1 MKRIT
6 LFSLAALVLA
16 FTACSKKFSTTI
28 ELKDQLDSLNFAFGV
43 YNGAS
48 FKAMFPPEDTTE
60 VNMKAML
67 KGFHDGFKKVDEAKI
82 SKYEAITYG
91 IQFEKS
97 ISEGSLYG
105 DSSIKADKNLI
116 YATIDEGFDK
126 LSTDPQATVK
136 GFSQRS
142 AQEYYS
148 KIYQGMHNDSMPLQ
162 LTKEILD
169 SINISY
175 AVAQAGMFVTI
186 VERDSI
192 LNMKDFL
199 KNFKEGTKTTDT
211 AKSYE
216 ILGFTLAN
224 SGYESLMA
232 TGLLG
237 DPSMTLRP
245 EVMLTGINAGT
256 LGDATTFTIEEAL
269 SYLRELSE
277 KLRASKMQSEFGEWK
292 KQNEDF
298 LAETA
303 KKEGVKATQSGLLY
317 EVIKEGKGKEKPVA
331 TDKVKVHYTG
341 TLIDGTKFDS
351 SLDHGE
357 PAEFYLNRVIAGWT
371 EGLQL
376 MTVGSKYRFYIP
388 QIMGYGEN
396 GFGQQIKPYST
407 LIFDVELLEIVK

>member
-1 MKRIT
+1 MKRLT

-43 YNGAS
+43 YNGAN
-48 FKAMFPPEDTTE
+48 FKAMFPPEDTTK

-67 KGFHDGFKKVDEAKI
+67 KGFHDGFKKVDDAKI
-82 SKYEAITYG
+82 DKYEAITYG

-97 ISEGSLYG
+97 IGEGFLYG
-105 DSSIKADKNLI
+105 DSSITADKKLI
-116 YATIDEGFDK
+116 YATIDEAFDK
-126 LSTDPQATVK
+126 FSTDPNATVK
-136 GFSQRS
+136 GFNQRL
-142 AQEYYS
+142 AQEYYFR
-148 KIYQGMHNDSMPLQ
+148 IYQIMRNDSTPFKLS
-162 LTKEILD
+162 KEVLD

-175 AVAQAGMFVTI
+175 AVAQASMFVSI
-186 VERDSI
+186 MERDSVM
-192 LNMKDFL
+192 NQKDFL
-199 KNFKEGTKTTDT
+199 KNFKEGTKITDV
-211 AKSYE
+211 AKRYE

-224 SGYESLMA
+224 GGYESLMA

-237 DPSMTLRP
+237 DPAMQLRP

-256 LGDATTFTIEEAL
+256 LGDTSTFDIEGAGN
-269 SYLRELSE
+269 YLRGVSE
-277 KLRASKMQSEFGEWK
+277 KLRATKIQSEFGEWK

-298 LAETA
+298 LVEIA
-303 KKEGVKATQSGLLY
+303 KKEGVQATQSGLLY
-317 EVIKEGKGKEKPVA
+317 EVIKEGKDKEKPVA
-331 TDKVKVHYTG
+331 TDMVKVHYTG

-351 SLDHGE
+351 SLDRGE

-376 MTVGSKYRFYIP
+376 MTVGSKYRLYLP
-388 QIMGYGEN
+388 QALGYGPN
-396 GFGQQIKPYST
+396 GAGQQIKPYST